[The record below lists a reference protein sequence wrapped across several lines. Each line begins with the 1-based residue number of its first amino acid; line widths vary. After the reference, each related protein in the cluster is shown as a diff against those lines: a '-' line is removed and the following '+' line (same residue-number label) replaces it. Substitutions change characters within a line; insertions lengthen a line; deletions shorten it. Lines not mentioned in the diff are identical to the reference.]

1 MKIRPIAFL
10 SMLAAASACSAP
22 VAKEISEET
31 TATTTIVDVPVPGS
45 TALSSNAAAMD
56 DDAQP
61 DEPVVETNA
70 P

>member
-1 MKIRPIAFL
+1 MRIATTTVLVL
-10 SMLAAASACSAP
+10 SALLTSCSAP
-22 VAKEISEET
+22 KDDAEAHEE
-31 TATTTIVDVPVPGS
+31 AVGATIVDLPAPGS
-45 TALSSNAAAMD
+45 TALPANAAAMD